1 MKGVLTYA
9 ITLVGIALLASG
21 CSKEDSLHNP
31 DNPTPP
37 ITKRPNKTITIR
49 RPKSVRPITAERPLS
64 VQSDEPTKEYDTLS
78 Q

>member
-1 MKGVLTYA
+1 MRRVLTYA

-21 CSKEDSLHNP
+21 CSKDDSIYDPSNQK
-31 DNPTPP
+31 PP